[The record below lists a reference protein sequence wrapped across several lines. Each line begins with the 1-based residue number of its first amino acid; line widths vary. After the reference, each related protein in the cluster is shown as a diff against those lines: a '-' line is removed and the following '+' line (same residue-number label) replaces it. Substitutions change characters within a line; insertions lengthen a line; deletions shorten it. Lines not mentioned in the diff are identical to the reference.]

1 MEIAMSPAAD
11 PITTAAKQKDLEAL
25 ALHLSEIP
33 AVRKSREEARQ
44 IFLAHPYARTHDG
57 EATLEDA
64 ARQHF
69 YGALQLVANND
80 PYHPQI
86 SVVCL
91 YDHATGGQPFPS
103 ALHGGL
109 ENPDN
114 IYRLI
119 PISSDSHYVLE
130 GVRHDPAPSQ
140 VTYELMDSIPGV
152 RGIGEQIAML
162 MDRDMKIAPDGSF
175 RITIDPDPPG
185 ERPNHIRS
193 TPDARVLFIRD
204 TLSDWRT
211 QSADELSI
219 SRIAGP
225 QKPRR
230 TERELIEEAV
240 SLVPAYARFWND
252 FRDRYVR
259 KLDHKT
265 NRFDPPYARTGGW
278 GFIANTHF
286 AIADDEAFVF
296 TTTPEPALYHAVLI
310 GNHWWIALD
319 AARRS
324 GALNTSQARANRDG
338 TITYVVAARDPGAHN
353 WLDTG
358 GLHEGIVQVR
368 WQGTPPNV
376 TSLEKGI
383 VDAKVLK
390 LAALKQD
397 LREETI
403 WVTHA
408 ERKAQVGDRYAS
420 WQRRLVDR
428 S

>member
-1 MEIAMSPAAD
+1 MLLAANPMTPA
-11 PITTAAKQKDLEAL
+11 KLKDLEAL

-33 AVRKSREEARQ
+33 AVRESREAARQ
-44 IFLAHPYARTHDG
+44 VFLAHPYARTPDG
-57 EATLEDA
+57 GATLEDA

-69 YGALQLVANND
+69 YGALQLVTNND
-80 PYHPQI
+80 PHHPEI

-91 YDHATGGQPFPS
+91 YEHATGGQAFPS

-119 PISSDSHYVLE
+119 PISSDSHYVIK
-130 GVRHDPAPSQ
+130 GVRRDPAPSQ

-162 MDRDMKIAPDGSF
+162 MDRDMKIAADGSF
-175 RITIDPDPPG
+175 TITIDPDPAG
-185 ERPNHIRS
+185 GRANHIRS

-204 TLSDWRT
+204 TLSDWTT
-211 QSADELSI
+211 QSPDELTI

-225 QKPRR
+225 QRPRR
-230 TERELIEEAV
+230 TQQELIEEAV

-252 FRDRYVR
+252 FRDMYVR

-286 AIADDEAFVF
+286 AIADDEAFVL
-296 TTTPEPALYHAVLI
+296 TTTPEPAPYHAVLI

-324 GALNTSQARANRDG
+324 GALNTSQSRANRDG
-338 TITYVVAARDPGAHN
+338 TITYVISARDPGVHN

-358 GLHEGIVQVR
+358 GLHEGIIQVR

-376 TSLEKGI
+376 TSLANGI
-383 VDAKVLK
+383 VDARVLK
-390 LAALKQD
+390 LANLKQH
-397 LREETI
+397 LREETV
-403 WVTHA
+403 WVTRD
-408 ERKAQVGDRYAS
+408 ERKAQLDGRYAS
-420 WQRRLVDR
+420 WQRRLADH